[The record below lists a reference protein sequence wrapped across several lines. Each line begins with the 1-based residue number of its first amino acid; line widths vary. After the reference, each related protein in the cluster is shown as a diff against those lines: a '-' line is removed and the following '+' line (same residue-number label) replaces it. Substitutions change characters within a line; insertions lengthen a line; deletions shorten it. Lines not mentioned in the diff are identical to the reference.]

1 MAVIDP
7 ALLTAN
13 VPSVRAEPTKRVAS
27 WFGGPAGLVGV
38 GLLSALVILAL
49 VGPLLTGY
57 SAVAINPLSV
67 MHSPSAAHLF
77 GTDDLGR
84 DVFTRVMYG
93 LRTSL
98 A

>member
-7 ALLTAN
+7 ALLRAN
-13 VPSVRAEPTKRVAS
+13 VPSVRAERTKRAAS
-27 WFGGPAGLVGV
+27 WFGGPAGVVGV

-67 MHSPSAAHLF
+67 MHSPSAAHLSVQTTWGETF
-77 GTDDLGR
+77 SR
-84 DVFTRVMYG
+84 G
-93 LRTSL
+93 LCTACAHR
-98 A
+98 